1 LELTRLSSGNLK
13 PAETKLGILVN
24 QVQLKELI
32 DMPTSN
38 TRQHDDSSSPPPSRS
53 ERVFAQEDLWYFRIR
68 EGENIGPFRYKSE
81 AESNLDQFMTHLKH
95 KLR

>member
-1 LELTRLSSGNLK
+1 
-13 PAETKLGILVN
+13 
-24 QVQLKELI
+24 
-32 DMPTSN
+32 MPTSN
-38 TRQHDDSSSPPPSRS
+38 LRQQDNSSTKLPSRS

-81 AESNLDQFMTHLKH
+81 AESNLDQFMTHLKN